1 MPKNS
6 CSCNDDSQK
15 NYINEA
21 QTFKTHF
28 HLDNKL
34 INVFE
39 NPFLQ
44 LKKIVNNSNSVSLVD
59 RANCNSCDSSIPTQE
74 KLKVRKKDRPTPYRV
89 PFNHFRKV
97 SSCKE
102 DCITNVKIIKDLSCN
117 NIACPV
123 TNYAISRL
131 VDKNGVRNINNGGN
145 YKNYLQNSGK
155 TFYLNTAGILPEN
168 AVSGKI
174 HTYKIGALENTVYNF
189 NSGTTVEYN
198 CRLNYST
205 TTSLTEK
212 SFTLSK
218 INTTTK
224 KYSNPTHKTS
234 GSVSSKAHLQRKK
247 FKNILAGQGIG
258 VDGYNNCRNGD
269 ICAIYMKPGPNT
281 KLFMGKTAIQRCI
294 PPRIRGIKQTC
305 PVPPATC
312 ESIKDINPSF
322 ERNEYTETFN
332 NNGYLKITIDHCPL
346 KEGDV
351 IRITFLGYSTN
362 TQTIFSPNSSTSA
375 LSALTASNTV
385 EFDGTIIDLEI
396 TEIYVNGNNIYWIM
410 PVDVRTGTTTII
422 LNDNNTNTIVNNT
435 NGPDGI
441 IYATVRIP
449 RHFDVNSA
457 FAWNITPIDPCY
469 YRQLNGI
476 GAITSY
482 TVMGGAFLPI
492 GTFVN
497 ASVPNG
503 TTHNPEDLLMQFTLS
518 NEDFQTG
525 DVLIIEFYTSSSFGT
540 GFFNTTNYPSGISNW
555 NLNPTPVEGQ
565 EFNPG
570 TTIPTLLLIN
580 ADISNPNQPQLSY
593 NANYFSAA
601 SWSGTDQIYIGANIY
616 YKQTLSITIGSSP
629 PDTTSSNEV
638 YFLYIFRAEQTVEG
652 NTTYTNLFS
661 DHPTSAGDV
670 KFQISCNCYTGTG
683 ITDGYNFGGPCSSVA
698 SNAAFT
704 INNATEGMS
713 LANYD
718 DAANLITP
726 ITTYIPGLNP
736 PIVKFTFSLSYTG
749 NQGLTKGD
757 VIVFRVTTDYG
768 DQDSG
773 FFTSYGSGNNMTWQL
788 NKRPQAGDDDYG
800 MIWLEQGG
808 SVLDGNGYGIES
820 INFANYT
827 YNTNTNVYSHFLYV
841 TIGKNITNISNAEGS
856 LTLGIYA
863 NNDIITTFPSTA
875 YNISYEID
883 SYCWTS
889 TGNQSDISYD
899 PCGGRSGSL
908 TNSSLEA
915 TGFGQETPIVEGG
928 DFVRLCSIE
937 FTVTNAGLL
946 GGDIL
951 ILKLITSY
959 TGQYNTV
966 DGFFTD
972 NPSFITLNANG
983 YTGENNGG
991 TIYPAMWISQG
1002 TTGLTPV
1009 SGMISSLST
1018 TFSTTGSGATQ
1029 KYIQTI
1035 SITLS
1040 GDPFSTTYGS
1050 AGTTWKINISGA
1062 GSSTVDITQIPTT
1075 AGTIDY
1081 QLDLNCFTGTGEQS
1095 GTSWQDNPCFGRGT
1109 GTLTGISVTT
1119 YPTNLVGGGDELEYQ
1134 IIQIYNSN
1142 DTVRG
1147 GDVIT
1152 IKFRT
1157 TYNSFFTGS
1166 MSNSDWYKNNDNPTS
1181 SDKPRVYLQLY
1192 DPPSLSYGPILNAIS
1207 TATTS
1212 AAVQDGNKWIQ
1223 TVTLTLISGSTIYAP
1238 SDSNLMIYIRADN
1251 LTNTSSYI
1259 TQPSANTGGIVEHEV
1274 DINCFT
1280 SYATFASQN
1289 LVYSY
1294 GIAGSLTSLSL
1305 LPNNFEG
1312 FQRTYEDTDT
1322 ESYGLGQN
1330 LDTDE
1335 RQKPFYDLK
1344 NTQGRN
1350 GQTGSN
1356 ENLQFYTNSEIAAD
1370 LNLRNITSR
1379 FTISN
1384 ALASGS
1390 SIKITFWKEDD
1401 DTLSVD
1407 DRPFFD
1413 SGTVGSNTTA
1423 NEPFTLTGGYSSSEN
1438 LYIEGKYN
1446 TGGNDTVFT
1455 FSSYTISSYSGN
1467 EQSITLTTAANI
1479 PANANIKIIF
1489 HDHFG
1494 DALCSNPREGRGI
1507 YYDLEVTSASTSGIP
1522 VVYTKQEDNL
1532 GWYSQDISANLD
1544 VTAPGMYPPSSGGIY
1559 IFSDDLTQPSILT
1572 YRHHNAIPSGSK
1584 IRLTWSAQ
1592 NDPFSSSGA
1601 YNFFKGHGTTTENL
1615 ISNTSTPSTGNVG
1628 IIVESH
1634 TTLNSTSGTNINI
1647 SDFELGTLVA
1657 SYNANIN
1664 NNVSDNHGSVEYI
1677 EFEID
1682 NNIAGAPVSK
1692 TTNAATRFIEI
1703 KVYGGHNLQPP
1714 GGFSSPSW
1722 YASGDHRLSIEVRN
1736 SDDILIGAI
1745 YNVFYYNKP

>member
-1 MPKNS
+1 MPKTI
-6 CSCNDDSQK
+6 CTCNDDSTK
-15 NYINEA
+15 EYANEA
-21 QTFKTHF
+21 PTFQTYYHF
-28 HLDNKL
+28 DNTFVPTFQNPSRILKDL
-34 INVFE
+34 VKNGAPIN
-39 NPFLQ
+39 
-44 LKKIVNNSNSVSLVD
+44 LVD
-59 RANCNSCDSSIPTQE
+59 RANCNSCDDSVSTQE
-74 KLKVRKKDRPTPYRV
+74 KLRVRKKDRPTPYRV
-89 PFNHFRKV
+89 PYNHFRKV
-97 SSCKE
+97 TSCITGC
-102 DCITNVKIIKDLSCN
+102 DTNVKIIKDLSCN
-117 NIACPV
+117 DTDCVPV
-123 TNYAISRL
+123 NYSISRL
-131 VDKNGVRNINNGGN
+131 VDKNGVRNLNNGGN
-145 YKNYLQNSGK
+145 YKNYLQLKGK
-155 TFYLNTAGILPEN
+155 TYYQNTAGILPEN
-168 AVSGKI
+168 AVSDKI
-174 HTYKIGALENTVYNF
+174 NTYKIGSVEKTVNNY
-189 NSGTTVEYN
+189 NSGTSVDDCQLGYGV
-198 CRLNYST
+198 
-205 TTSLTEK
+205 TTSLFDK
-212 SFTLSK
+212 SFTILSF
-218 INTTTK
+218 NTTTK
-224 KYSNPTHKTS
+224 KYSNPSHKTS
-234 GSVSSKAHLQRKK
+234 GSVSSKQHIHKKK
-247 FKNILAGQGIG
+247 FRNILAGQSVGKK
-258 VDGYNNCRNGD
+258 DGYNNCRNGEF
-269 ICAIYMKPGPNT
+269 CTLYMKPGPNT
-281 KLFMGKTAIQRCI
+281 KLFMGKTPIQRCI

-305 PVPPATC
+305 PVPPPTC
-312 ESIKDINPSF
+312 EANKFINPRF
-322 ERNEYTETFN
+322 ERTEYTTTFN
-332 NNGYLKITIDHCPL
+332 GGTLTITIDHCPL
-346 KEGDV
+346 KENDE
-351 IRITFLGYSTN
+351 ISISFLGYST
-362 TQTIFSPNSSTSA
+362 TVESIFTPTTDTDATSA
-375 LSALTASNTV
+375 ITSSETVSAGEIITLTITQLTV
-385 EFDGTIIDLEI
+385 
-396 TEIYVNGNNIYWIM
+396 NANNITWIM
-410 PVDVRTGTTTII
+410 PVDVGEGTTTIV
-422 LNDNNTNTIVNNT
+422 LNDGGNDTIVNST
-435 NGPDGI
+435 NGPSGV
-441 IYATVRIP
+441 IYANVNIP
-449 RHFDVNSA
+449 RHFSVNSSQ
-457 FAWNITPIDPCY
+457 AWIITPIDPCY
-469 YRQLNGI
+469 YRQLNGT
-476 GAITSY
+476 GAIT
-482 TVMGGAFLPI
+482 AELPI
-492 GTFVN
+492 NSTTYIYPSGTFVS

-503 TTHNPEDLLMQFTLS
+503 TTHNPEDILMRFTLS
-518 NEDFQTG
+518 IENFVQG
-525 DVLIIEFYTSSSFGT
+525 DVLSIDFYTSSSFGT
-540 GFFNTTNYPSGISNW
+540 GFFNTTSYPTGISNW
-555 NLNPTPVEGQ
+555 NLANAFGSYS
-565 EFNPG
+565 
-570 TTIPTLLLIN
+570 TIPTILLVNFNSVSETETPMAN
-580 ADISNPNQPQLSY
+580 A
-593 NANYFSAA
+593 FSSA
-601 SWSGTDQIYIGANIY
+601 SWSGTTLVNLSGSIY
-616 YKQTLSITIGSSP
+616 YKQTLSITIGSGAPS
-629 PDTTSSNEV
+629 TSSTNES
-638 YFLYIFRAEQTVEG
+638 YYLYLFRGRETVEG
-652 NTTYTNLFS
+652 ETTYTKLFS
-661 DHPTSAGDV
+661 NHPTSAGEV
-670 KFQISCNCYTGTG
+670 KFSISCTCFTGTG
-683 ITDGYNFGGPCSSVA
+683 ITDGYNFGGPCSGVA

-788 NKRPQAGDDDYG
+788 NKRPQAGDDNYG

-1692 TTNAATRFIEI
+1692 VTNAATRFIEI

-1714 GGFSSPSW
+1714 GGFQSPSW
-1722 YASGDHRLSIEVRN
+1722 YAGGDHRVSIEVRN

-1745 YNVFYYNKP
+1745 YNFFYYNKP